1 MLSVFSQR
9 LPREIGKL
17 IWEFAREKTRDDYQY
32 RWHRDACQLFPYE
45 VQSQGDYYGAGD
57 GASDGVD
64 FTTWTYDIWVEPS
77 HPCVKAVEITFGYRA
92 RLPRPQTISLAN
104 KRCFELSK
112 MTISPY
118 PSRGGALAIAPDYSS
133 FSLKR
138 ETELDV
144 WELERWTRFLQKLSR
159 MALLD
164 YHLLRY
170 YRNSSSD
177 WSLSL

>member
-17 IWEFAREKTRDDYQY
+17 IWEFAREKTREDYQY
-32 RWHRDACQLFPYE
+32 LWHREACQLFPYE
-45 VQSQGDYYGAGD
+45 VQSQGDYYGASD

-104 KRCFELSK
+104 KQCFEMTK
-112 MTISPY
+112 MTISPSPS

-133 FSLKR
+133 FSLKW

-170 YRNSSSD
+170 YRNRSHY
-177 WSLSL
+177 